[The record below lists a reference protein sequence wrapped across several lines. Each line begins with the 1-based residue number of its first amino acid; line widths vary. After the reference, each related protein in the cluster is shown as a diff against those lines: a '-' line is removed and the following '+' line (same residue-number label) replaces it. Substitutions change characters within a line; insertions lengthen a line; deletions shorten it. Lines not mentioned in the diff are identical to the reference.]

1 MLVKRTLG
9 LVLTLLMA
17 VPFAGLA
24 LAQER
29 AQQPDKAE
37 LQQMMARFQQRR
49 MQSIKQ
55 SFGCNADEFK
65 ILEPRIERILL
76 IQFQQIGGYSPL
88 VSRRGVRGPGAGA
101 PLNTLLPPSEL
112 TKARVALQEAVDDK
126 AQPPS
131 VVFQRIKEWRAARD
145 ASHEELARAQAD
157 LREFLTIRQESQ
169 AVLMGLLD

>member
-1 MLVKRTLG
+1 MSRNRALG
-9 LVLTLLMA
+9 IVLTLLTC
-17 VPFAGLA
+17 VPLAGLA

-29 AQQPDKAE
+29 AQQPDKE
-37 LQQMMARFQQRR
+37 QLEKIMARYEQRR

-55 SFGCNADEFK
+55 AFACNDDEFK
-65 ILEPRIERILL
+65 ILSPKIERILL

-126 AQPPS
+126 AQPPG
-131 VVFQRIKEWRAARD
+131 VVFQRLKDWRAARD
-145 ASHEELARAQAD
+145 ASREELARAQSD
-157 LREFLTIRQESQ
+157 LRDYLTVRQEAQ
-169 AVLMGLLD
+169 AVLIGLLD

>member
-1 MLVKRTLG
+1 LG
-9 LVLTLLMA
+9 AAVILLA
-17 VPFAGLA
+17 CAPFAGVA
-24 LAQER
+24 IAQDRSQKQSE
-29 AQQPDKAE
+29 AQ

-49 MQSIKQ
+49 MQGYKQ
-55 SFGCNADEFK
+55 SFGCTEGEFK
-65 ILEPRIERILL
+65 ILEPKLERILL

-131 VVFQRIKEWRAARD
+131 AVFQKLKEWRAARD
-145 ASHEELARAQAD
+145 PSHDELVRAQAD
-157 LREFLTIRQESQ
+157 LRDFLTVKQEAQ
-169 AVLMGLLD
+169 AVLLGLLD